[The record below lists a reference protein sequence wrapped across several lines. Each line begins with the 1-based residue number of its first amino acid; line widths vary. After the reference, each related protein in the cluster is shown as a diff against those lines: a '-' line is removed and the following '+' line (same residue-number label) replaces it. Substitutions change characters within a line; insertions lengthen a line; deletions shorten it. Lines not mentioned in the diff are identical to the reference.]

1 VTFNSLQPG
10 LLDACAAVKLVVTEE
25 GSDRLL
31 KTFNPD
37 GSFFIPSFCLF
48 EALGVLKRKWG
59 QEKKRSREKK
69 TMPDHYLQCC
79 FSLFE
84 YVEQKH
90 FNISDPD
97 INSYETFRLA
107 VELTEKHSL
116 DLSETLLLV
125 SLKRGPLSRFA
136 QESKATLVTAD
147 GDLETAA
154 KAEGL
159 RVWNCLKQ
167 ETPPEQIG

>member
-1 VTFNSLQPG
+1 VTFNSSRPG

-25 GSDRLL
+25 GSKRLL
-31 KTFNPD
+31 KTFSG
-37 GSFFIPSFCLF
+37 GSFFITSFCLF
-48 EALGVLKRKWG
+48 EVLGVLKRKWTRG
-59 QEKKRSREKK
+59 QIIRDH
-69 TMPDHYLQCC
+69 DHYLQCC
-79 FSLFE
+79 FSLFG
-84 YVEQKH
+84 YVNQKR
-90 FNISDPD
+90 FNISDPE

-107 VELTEKHSL
+107 DELTKKYSL
-116 DLSETLLLV
+116 DLSDTLLLV
-125 SLKRGPLSRFA
+125 GLKCGLLSRFM

-167 ETPPEQIG
+167 ETPPEQID

>member
-1 VTFNSLQPG
+1 VTFNSSQPG
-10 LLDACAAVKLVVTEE
+10 LLDACAAVKLVSTED

-37 GSFFIPSFCLF
+37 GSFFIPSLCLF
-48 EALGVLKRKWG
+48 EVLGVLKRKW
-59 QEKKRSREKK
+59 SREKK
-69 TMPDHYLQCC
+69 IMRDHYLQCC
-79 FSLFE
+79 FSLFD
-84 YVEQKH
+84 YVKQKR

-107 VELTEKHSL
+107 VELTEKYSL
-116 DLSETLLLV
+116 DLSDALLLV
-125 SLKRGPLSRFA
+125 GLKRRLLSRFA

-159 RVWNCLKQ
+159 RVWNCLKE
-167 ETPPEQIG
+167 ETPPEEVG